1 MSGSVTSWTQRFR
14 LLILAAIMAVG
25 AFLRLYQIGSLPP
38 GDGYD
43 AAQYGLDALQI
54 LDGARP
60 LFLAANFGRE
70 ALFSYLVAL
79 VYAVSGPGALGI
91 HLSSALIGIATILA
105 VYWAA
110 RELLAGEEE
119 SVQVWGPLL
128 AALVTAVSYWHLNY
142 SRAGLRVIWVPLFAA
157 LITGFLWRGL
167 RRDSR
172 LALASGGILLGLS
185 QYTYQAARLL
195 PLLVLAGFV
204 FAYISRRTF
213 TRRDAGDMAL
223 TFGLALLLF
232 APLGL
237 FAINQPQV
245 FNDRLRQTALL
256 DQDADLGQQ
265 LVDIS
270 DQALV
275 TLRMFF
281 IEGDYEPLYTIPGR
295 PSLNVFLA
303 VAFVAGIIVCLWRWK
318 RPALLYLLAW
328 LVLLTAPAMIAD
340 QAATAKRALG
350 AFPAVAILISLG
362 IVVPYLL
369 LDRRT
374 ADRSPWPGT
383 IYATI
388 VTLGLVWSG
397 FVTFNDYFVRWGQ
410 DPALAAHYQRDHT
423 EIGLA
428 AAEVPEEDAVLISP
442 FPASHPAIQL
452 NSNRHSNM
460 RSYDGHRCLIIPD
473 SHGSSIH
480 YFIVPGETENSLE
493 QLQELFPNGAV
504 GQGPQR
510 PDRDEAY
517 FTSFVV
523 PQSSAAQIEDRDDLF
538 LNWQNQIG
546 LLNYSVSP
554 EIASPGDTISVTLTY
569 LAFEDLDVDYTA
581 YVHLIDHQ
589 SSDAGPVLISQADSE
604 PCGGALRTGNWQA
617 GDTIRDTVELRID
630 EETQPGNYQLTS
642 GFYTWPNITPLTLK
656 GQDQGLLTTVEIK

>member
-1 MSGSVTSWTQRFR
+1 MSDSLTSLAQRFR
-14 LLILAAIMAVG
+14 LLILAAITAMG
-25 AFLRLYQIGSLPP
+25 AFLRLVQIGSLPP

-91 HLSSALIGIATILA
+91 HLSSALIGIATIPA

-110 RELLAGEEE
+110 RELLANEEE

-172 LALASGGILLGLS
+172 LALAAGGILLGLS

-195 PLLVLAGFV
+195 PLLVLAGFA
-204 FAYISRRTF
+204 FTYISRRTF
-213 TRRDAGDMAL
+213 TRRDAGDMVL
-223 TFGLALLLF
+223 TFGLALLVF

-237 FAINQPQV
+237 FALDQPQV

-265 LVDIS
+265 LVDIG

-275 TLRMFF
+275 ALRMFF
-281 IEGDYEPLYTIPGR
+281 MEGDYEPLYTIPGR
-295 PSLNVFLA
+295 PSLNAFLA
-303 VAFVAGIIVCLWRWK
+303 VAFVAGIVVCLWRWK
-318 RPALLYLLAW
+318 RPTLLYLLAW

-350 AFPAVAILISLG
+350 AFPAVAIIISLG
-362 IVVPYLL
+362 IVVPYAVLA
-369 LDRRT
+369 RRT

-410 DPALAAHYQRDHT
+410 DPTLAAHYQRDHT

-428 AAEVPEEDAVLISP
+428 AAAVPAEDEVLISP
-442 FPASHPAIQL
+442 FQASHPAIQL
-452 NSNRHSNM
+452 NSGRHPNM

-473 SHGSSIH
+473 GNGRGIH
-480 YFIVPGETENSLE
+480 YFIVPGETEDSLDR
-493 QLQELFPNGAV
+493 LRELFPDGV
-504 GQGPQR
+504 VELGPLR
-510 PDRDEAY
+510 PDRDEPY
-517 FTSFVV
+517 FVSFQV
-523 PQSSAAQIEDRDDLF
+523 PRSSAAQIEDREDLL
-538 LNWQNQIG
+538 LNWQDKIG
-546 LLNYSVSP
+546 LLDYSISP

-569 LAFEDLDVDYTA
+569 RVFEDLDVDYTA
-581 YVHLIDHQ
+581 YVHLIDQ
-589 SSDAGPVLISQADSE
+589 QGASDGPLLLSQVDSE
-604 PCGGALRTGNWQA
+604 PCGGALRTGTWRE
-617 GDTIRDTVELRID
+617 GDTIHDTIELRID
-630 EETQPGNYQLTS
+630 EETPPGNYQLTT
-642 GFYTWPNITPLTLK
+642 GFYTWPDITPLALEGQERGYLMTL
-656 GQDQGLLTTVEIK
+656 EIR